1 MMARQVPYEKIRETM
16 RQDPEFVREW
26 EALDEEFSMAE
37 ILIRARARAG
47 MTQQQVA
54 DAMGVTQPAVAKIE
68 SGKGLT
74 LRTLK
79 RYAAA
84 VGSSLRIEL
93 L

>member
-1 MMARQVPYEKIRETM
+1 MPQAPYEKIRETM

-26 EALDEEFSMAE
+26 KALDEEFSMAE
-37 ILIRARARAG
+37 ALIRARARAG

-54 DAMGVTQPAVAKIE
+54 EAMGVTQPAVAKIE
-68 SGKGLT
+68 SGKALT

-84 VGSSLRIEL
+84 VGSRLRIEL